1 MSPTRP
7 TPATKGP
14 GRKAREGSARR
25 ACASARGRLAR
36 MLGRVQGFTL
46 TEALATVLIVG
57 MVTAILAGGIGLA
70 SRQYTQQMAS
80 SEAQMLYS
88 SLQKILDTE
97 LRFTKTIT
105 VQNGQVTGF
114 FSKHYT
120 AKTDGESGL
129 TGTSE
134 LCTVANGPNST
145 VAYSPSTPGQL
156 GMASAIG
163 ADVSVNTFLG
173 EGSYNYGLQASI
185 PSITYDAGGNYFTV
199 NLMIS
204 KAGESLV
211 DETFTVYALNLS
223 NVSSGGGSGSGSG
236 PEEGGTTTSS

>member
-1 MSPTRP
+1 M
-7 TPATKGP
+7 
-14 GRKAREGSARR
+14 RR
-25 ACASARGRLAR
+25 AGASACGRLAR
-36 MLGRVQGFTL
+36 VLGRVQGFSL

-105 VQNGQVTGF
+105 VNQESGQVTGF

-120 AKTDGESGL
+120 AKADGESGL

-134 LCTVANGPNST
+134 LCTVTNGPNST

-163 ADVSVNTFLG
+163 ADASVNTFLG
-173 EGSYNYGLQASI
+173 EGSYNYGLKASI
-185 PSITYDAGGNYFTV
+185 PSITYDANGNYFTV
-199 NLMIS
+199 NLVIS
-204 KAGESLV
+204 KAGDNLV
-211 DETFTVYALNLS
+211 NETFTVYALNLS

-236 PEEGGTTTSS
+236 SEEGGTTTSS